1 MVICLGLKNVRWAVA
16 HLGVFYIQKIFL
28 KNFQS
33 TRTSALFHLAD
44 IPEGKKANA
53 LSFGTGGGELVWGN
67 LLLRMK

>member
-1 MVICLGLKNVRWAVA
+1 MRYPNMKKNLFLPVQAF
-16 HLGVFYIQKIFL
+16 FYFE
-28 KNFQS
+28 NFQS
-33 TRTSALFHLAD
+33 TRTSTLFHLAD